1 MRVDFADL
9 IEGQRRQRG
18 GQADEEFGFWMS
30 GCESKSQASG
40 GLYRSRRDLV
50 VAHVLVALYLQ
61 FVRHVD
67 IFGRMI

>member
-1 MRVDFADL
+1 
-9 IEGQRRQRG
+9 
-18 GQADEEFGFWMS
+18 MS